1 VKKRPPLFENIP
13 LGRRPDY
20 VDLLRERVPGIP
32 RPSSDHL
39 SELAQFV
46 RTKQD
51 TSHFGVR
58 CMTSQQIPVSIQRKT
73 CNILETLTNLLYLA
87 EMEADNPQ
95 RVRTYLSLSKER
107 LEAMIQL
114 LIGKEDG
121 GKQQPPSFDGDSLRQ

>member
-1 VKKRPPLFENIP
+1 VSSRHRNS
-13 LGRRPDY
+13 
-20 VDLLRERVPGIP
+20 GIP
-32 RPSSDHL
+32 RLASHHL

-46 RTKQD
+46 RTKQARF
-51 TSHFGVR
+51 HFGVH
-58 CMTSQQIPVSIQRKT
+58 CMTSHRIPVSIQRKT

-107 LEAMIQL
+107 LEAMTQL

-121 GKQQPPSFDGDSLRQ
+121 GKQQQPLFGGDSLRQ